1 MTGKVKKSENGL
13 TQSSI
18 NQRLLEIRKQIDAL
32 DSQLL
37 TLLNERAGLCRDVG
51 GIKSQSNECVFK
63 PFREKEVLGRLIAE
77 NPGLLPEEHLRAIY
91 REILSSSRRL
101 QRPQQV
107 VYLGPEGTF
116 SYFAGLETLGHSAD
130 FSPCHTIKDVFR
142 KVANKEAELG
152 IIPFENSLQG
162 SVGQSLD
169 MFMTYDVFIQAE
181 VFCKI
186 SHALLS
192 RESALDAVETVY
204 SNPQALM
211 QCADWL
217 RSHLPSVKLVPLEST
232 AAAAEKVVTEPGSA
246 AIGHEQLG
254 DMLNLQV
261 LQQNIEDLPDNWTR
275 FLIIGATAPN
285 GGHQDKTSLIFTL
298 PDESGALVSVLT
310 ILAREGINMKKLESR
325 PVRTEKWGYLF
336 FADLECDLSGE
347 MYVALKKELA
357 AACHHVR
364 ILGSYP
370 AGRYLYGDA

>member
-1 MTGKVKKSENGL
+1 MSGKAKKSEPGL
-13 TQSSI
+13 TDNSI
-18 NQRLLEIRKQIDAL
+18 NQRLAEIRNQIDAT
-32 DSQLL
+32 DSKLL
-37 TLLNERAGLCRDVG
+37 TLLNERAKLCREVG
-51 GIKSQSNECVFK
+51 DIKSRSNECVFK
-63 PFREKEVLGRLIAE
+63 PFREKEVLGRLISE
-77 NPGLLPEEHLRAIY
+77 NSGALPEDHLRAIY

-101 QRPQQV
+101 QRPQKV

-130 FSPCHTIKDVFR
+130 FTPCHTIKDVFR

-169 MFMTYDVFIQAE
+169 MFMAYDVFIQAE

-192 RESALDAVETVY
+192 KESGSSTVETVY

-217 RSHLPSVKLVPLEST
+217 RSHLPKVTLVPVEST
-232 AAAAEKVVTEPGSA
+232 AAAAEKVVTKPKSA
-246 AIGHEQLG
+246 AIGHEKLG
-254 DMLNLQV
+254 EMLGLQV
-261 LQQNIEDLPDNWTR
+261 LHKNIEDLPDNWTR
-275 FLIIGATAPN
+275 FMIIGSTTPN

-310 ILAREGINMKKLESR
+310 ILARQGINMKKLESR

-336 FADLECDLSGE
+336 FADLECDLAGD
-347 MYVALKKELA
+347 MYDELKKELA
-357 AACHHVR
+357 AACHQLR

-370 AGRYLYGDA
+370 AGRYLYGDS